1 MNAASHMEYD
11 IGDFQRDVIERS
23 RTVPVVADFWAEWC
37 GPCRVLGPT
46 LERMAGKAGGAWV
59 LAKVDT
65 EQFPQVAASYGIR
78 SIPNVKLFVDGKAV
92 NEFSG
97 AIPEPMIVE
106 WLRKSLPSRHAGSI
120 DAARAV
126 LRDLRFVEAAEL
138 LRPVLADEPQNSD
151 ATALMAK
158 ALFFSDPEG
167 ALALADAVHDGVGNH
182 ELAES
187 IRTLYGLKKDLTA
200 GSLPDGP
207 QKETF
212 VRACR
217 NVMDGRF
224 DDALGQLIEVIRN
237 DRYYHDDAARK
248 AGIAVFK
255 FLGEDHPVTVARRR
269 DFNRAVF
276 S

>member
-1 MNAASHMEYD
+1 MDSD
-11 IGDFQRDVIERS
+11 IQDFQRDVIERS

-46 LERMAGKAGGAWV
+46 LERLADRAGGAWV

-65 EQFPQVAASYGIR
+65 EQFPEVATSYGIR
-78 SIPNVKLFVDGKAV
+78 SIPNVKLFVDGKVV

-106 WLRKSLPSRHAGSI
+106 WLRKSLPSRHASAIG
-120 DAARAV
+120 AAREL
-126 LRDLRFVEAAEL
+126 LRELRFAEAAEAL
-138 LRPVLADEPQNSD
+138 APVLADEPQNND
-151 ATALMAK
+151 AAALLAK
-158 ALFFSDPEG
+158 ALFFSDPDK
-167 ALALADAVHDGVGNH
+167 ALAMADAVEHGVDNH

-187 IRTLYGLKKDLTA
+187 IRVFHALRQDLA
-200 GSLPDGP
+200 SGSLPDGP
-207 QKETF
+207 QKETYTA
-212 VRACR
+212 ACR
-217 NVMDGRF
+217 NLLEGRF
-224 DDALGQLIEVIRN
+224 DQALVKLIEVIRS

-248 AGIAVFK
+248 TGIAIFK
-255 FLGEDHPVTVARRR
+255 FLGEDHPVTLARRR